1 MDVLSFPLKLTSK
14 GEFVKVETTSDDYK
28 AQQIKAFMSTHKE
41 ERKVFPAFGI
51 TDPTFEGLGSFE
63 IIDAISQFYGVSLAI
78 EEVEVIKEQ
87 GALETIEVKFT

>member
-1 MDVLSFPLKLTSK
+1 MDVLSFPLKLTDR
-14 GEFVKVETTSDDYK
+14 GEFVKVKTTSDEYK
-28 AQQIKAFMSTHKE
+28 AQQIKAFMSTHIE

-63 IIDAISQFYGVSLAI
+63 IIDSIAQFYGTSLSI
-78 EEVEVIKEQ
+78 EAVEVIQEQ

>member
-1 MDVLSFPLKLTSK
+1 MKNLIYPSVPNLDIIALI
-14 GEFVKVETTSDDYK
+14 K

-78 EEVEVIKEQ
+78 EEVEVIKGQ